1 MTERRPLAVYVH
13 WPFCRS
19 KCPYCDF
26 NSHAETSVDH
36 ERWRAALL
44 AEMDHCAGQTEGRP
58 AASLFFGGGTPSR
71 MEPRTVAAVIAK
83 VRERWPPEGDLE
95 ITLEANPS
103 AAAGLGAY
111 LEAGV
116 NRVSIGVQS
125 LNDENLAFLGRWH
138 SGQDAISAV
147 NQAARFPRHSFD
159 LIYGLP
165 GQTVD
170 GWKAELARA
179 LEMAGDHLSVY
190 QLTVEPGTAFFAQGV
205 KEAPEDLAADL
216 YQATQELLEDAGLP
230 AYEISNHARPGAECR
245 HNMFI
250 WRGGDYVG
258 IGPGAHGRLAHE
270 GGGAGASH
278 RIASPERWLSAVESR
293 GHGTAKTIRLSPQ
306 QRREEILMTGLRLTE
321 GISAEG
327 FAEAAGQSLADT
339 LDPSR
344 LAPLAEGGFIEWDGR
359 TLRATA
365 SGRLRLN
372 AVTGKLLA

>member
-1 MTERRPLAVYVH
+1 MPGRRPLAVYVH

-36 ERWRAALL
+36 ARWRAALL
-44 AEMDHCAGQTEGRP
+44 AELDHCASEMEGRS

-71 MEPRTVAAVIAK
+71 MEPRTVAALIAK
-83 VRERWPPEGDLE
+83 VRQLWPPAGDLE

-103 AAAGLGAY
+103 STAGLGAY

-116 NRVSIGVQS
+116 NRVSVGVQS
-125 LNDENLAFLGRWH
+125 LNDESLAFLGRWH
-138 SGQDAISAV
+138 SAQDAIAAV
-147 NQAARFPRHSFD
+147 EQAARFPRHSFD

-165 GQTVD
+165 GHTVD
-170 GWKAELARA
+170 GWRAELGRA
-179 LEMAGDHLSVY
+179 LEMAGDHLSLY

-205 KEAPEDLAADL
+205 KEAPEGMAAAL
-216 YQATQELLEDAGLP
+216 FEATQEALGDAGLP

-245 HNMFI
+245 HNLFI

-258 IGPGAHGRLAHE
+258 IGPGAHGRIAD
-270 GGGAGASH
+270 GRGGAWARH
-278 RIASPERWLSAVESR
+278 RMAAPERWLNAVESH

-306 QRREEILMTGLRLTE
+306 QRREEILLCGLRLTA
-321 GISAEG
+321 GIEAG
-327 FAEAAGQSLADT
+327 HFAEAAGQSLAET
-339 LDPSR
+339 LDAAR
-344 LAPLAEGGFIEWDGR
+344 IAPLTEGGFIEWDGHI
-359 TLRATA
+359 LRATA

-372 AVTGKLLA
+372 AVIGKLLA